1 MLYDMT
7 SKSVAISFEMT
18 PLCKHNDGY
27 HISTTFMNFKLYEI
41 DIGVYRLQCFNWF
54 LFLCRLKERC

>member
-1 MLYDMT
+1 
-7 SKSVAISFEMT
+7 MT

-27 HISTTFMNFKLYEI
+27 HISTTFMNVKLYEI

-54 LFLCRLKERC
+54 LFYVDLRSGAKGKA